1 MLCELK
7 YIERKTTGNLEVY
20 QEVWGKI
27 EEHHDHLIV
36 TNVNLILRVE
46 VLFGIIKRHMKQKS

>member
-7 YIERKTTGNLEVY
+7 YIERKTTGKGYCLS
-20 QEVWGKI
+20 EVWGKI

-46 VLFGIIKRHMKQKS
+46 VLCGILKRHMKQKK